1 MAAPVPVPVFSLVVY
16 DPVYIE
22 YLVLQINILWWRAQV
37 TCVQQRANK
46 LSSLFDAAMLA
57 GPSTVLLLKPYI
69 EQESTAIQAEYA
81 ALEDKVKMSEEK
93 IEQRSHDYVVAAIA
107 WKSKKCY
114 RKVRIVNALLGKND
128 PLIIMLGPAGEEVP
142 EWFAR
147 THAEIEQLE
156 GKMLDHHLQFYGLKV
171 EGSAAAMRHAL
182 LAHLGRR

>member
-1 MAAPVPVPVFSLVVY
+1 MMELRRS
-16 DPVYIE
+16 ICG
-22 YLVLQINILWWRAQV
+22 QV
-37 TCVQQRANK
+37 TCVQQRADK
-46 LSSLFDAAMLA
+46 LSSLFDAAVLA

-69 EQESTAIQAEYA
+69 EQESTAIKAEYA

-147 THAEIEQLE
+147 THADIEQLE
-156 GKMLDHHLQFYGLKV
+156 GVL
-171 EGSAAAMRHAL
+171 SL
-182 LAHLGRR
+182 LSYDPCTPLIVDRLIYKGKCSIITSNSMD